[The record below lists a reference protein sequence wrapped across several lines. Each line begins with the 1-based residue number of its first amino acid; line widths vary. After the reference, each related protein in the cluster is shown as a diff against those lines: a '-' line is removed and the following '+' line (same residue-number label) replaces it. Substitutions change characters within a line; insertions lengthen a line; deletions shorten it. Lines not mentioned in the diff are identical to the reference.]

1 MATAEDPGQLK
12 MLEGA
17 GAADADALELRE
29 VDSMTELRPGAA
41 EEAKPEVKSETM
53 TFVQQI
59 RKTAAQLQDNLDE
72 LSDVITFIPKVEA
85 YSL

>member
-1 MATAEDPGQLK
+1 
-12 MLEGA
+12 
-17 GAADADALELRE
+17 
-29 VDSMTELRPGAA
+29 MTELRPGAA

-53 TFVQQI
+53 KFVLQI
-59 RKTAAQLQDNLDE
+59 RETAAQLQDGLDE

>member
-1 MATAEDPGQLK
+1 

-17 GAADADALELRE
+17 GAADADTLELRE

-53 TFVQQI
+53 KFVLQI
-59 RKTAAQLQDNLDE
+59 RETAAQLQDGLDE
-72 LSDVITFIPKVEA
+72 LSDVITFVPKVEV